1 MNFYGISIKFFAC
14 NLEDLW
20 EETSGMSHARFRSNR
35 DLIYADEL
43 ALIGDDDNQV
53 SDSGIGG
60 IRKRSRELYRSV
72 VQLRTRFERSFFLS
86 RIYLLGGKGKFVVSA
101 RD

>member
-1 MNFYGISIKFFAC
+1 
-14 NLEDLW
+14 
-20 EETSGMSHARFRSNR
+20 MSHARFRSNR

-72 VQLRTRFERSFFLS
+72 VQLRTRFERSFFLF
-86 RIYLLGGKGKFVVSA
+86 RIYLLGGKGKFVVST

>member
-1 MNFYGISIKFFAC
+1 
-14 NLEDLW
+14 
-20 EETSGMSHARFRSNR
+20 MSHARFRSR

-72 VQLRTRFERSFFLS
+72 VQLRRFERSFFLS